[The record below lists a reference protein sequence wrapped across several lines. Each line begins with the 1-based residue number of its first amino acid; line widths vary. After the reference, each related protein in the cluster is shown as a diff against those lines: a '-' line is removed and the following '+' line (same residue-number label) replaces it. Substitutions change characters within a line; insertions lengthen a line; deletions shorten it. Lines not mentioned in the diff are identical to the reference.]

1 MSGLGFNLF
10 ETIRTIVVMLL
21 DVLCMWFVL
30 YNAIRIV
37 RSNSRAIQIFK
48 GILLV
53 LVADFVAKIIG
64 LKTVAYFTT
73 IFINWGL
80 LAFIIIFQPE
90 IRSILER
97 LGKSNVFSRITTLT
111 GNEKEELVRIIT
123 STAVSLS
130 RNMTGALITIE
141 QGQSLD
147 DYINTGIKLNSSV
160 TQELLTSIFV
170 TTTPLHDGA
179 VIIQGDK
186 IACASAYFPPTNLDL
201 PSRYGARH
209 RAAFGISEITDAVTV
224 VVSEET
230 GEISITQNGHM
241 EHVNEKQLFDY
252 LTRVITGEESEVR
265 SSAARTP
272 AGREVVIEDDRKPV
286 KEKQNLSETMV
297 LRKLALKKQ
306 ENPEKI
312 ETEEVVSNGVVHTT
326 HHEETPEVRIT
337 EDKPE
342 PKKKKK
348 SGLFGIN
355 AKKKRKSEP
364 KEKENGRPFSDESG
378 EIKMPKHS
386 KETTVPSYP
395 QTETTARFEAER
407 EEQARKA
414 REAYLAAQAKQQ
426 ETKPAETQPVVTEPE
441 PEEPAEQPAR
451 MTMEDVRRAREASIR
466 RLENREGEKPQTVQD
481 KAEESVKPEEP
492 AKPAESTS
500 LYDTSKL
507 DVSAIVG
514 LDQELQKTL
523 DMVDALSEPSDR
535 RGGDR

>member
-1 MSGLGFNLF
+1 MSGLGFNFF
-10 ETIRTIVVMLL
+10 ETVRTVTVMVL
-21 DVLCMWFVL
+21 DILCIWFAL
-30 YNAIRIV
+30 YYTIRIV
-37 RSNSRAIQIFK
+37 RSNNRTIQIFK
-48 GILLV
+48 GILFVLLV
-53 LVADFVAKIIG
+53 DLFSKLLG
-64 LKTVAYFTT
+64 LKTVEYFTT

-97 LGKSNVFSRITTLT
+97 LGKSNAFSRITTLS

-123 STAVSLS
+123 NTAVNLS

-147 DYINTGIKLNSSV
+147 DYIATGIKLNSNV

-230 GEISITQNGHM
+230 GQISITQNGKM
-241 EHVNEKQLFDY
+241 EHLTEKELFQY
-252 LTRVITGEESEVR
+252 LTRVICGEESEVKENR
-265 SSAARTP
+265 TESS
-272 AGREVVIEDDRKPV
+272 GREVLIADKDKPAR
-286 KEKQNLSETMV
+286 ERQNLSETTV

-312 ETEEVVSNGVVHTT
+312 RTEEVVANGVVHTAPK
-326 HHEETPEVRIT
+326 EEVPEIRI
-337 EDKPE
+337 EPE
-342 PKKKKK
+342 PQQE
-348 SGLFGIN
+348 
-355 AKKKRKSEP
+355 KKKRRGLLGKRTKP
-364 KEKENGRPFSDESG
+364 KKPAVKEEKRFADDPAA
-378 EIKMPKHS
+378 IKMPVHS
-386 KETTVPSYP
+386 KESSVPEYP
-395 QTETTARFEAER
+395 HTETTARFEAER

-414 REAYLAAQAKQQ
+414 REAYLAAQEKAQQ
-426 ETKPAETQPVVTEPE
+426 AEQ
-441 PEEPAEQPAR
+441 EEVQQPAR

-466 RLENREGEKPQTVQD
+466 RLENRE
-481 KAEESVKPEEP
+481 EP
-492 AKPAESTS
+492 AVQQKEPEVQKPAEPAS

-514 LDQELQKTL
+514 LDEELQKTL
-523 DMVDALSEPSDR
+523 SMVDELSGR
-535 RGGDR
+535 AAGGEHR